1 MPWLMKT
8 EPDEYGLEDLKAA
21 GMGRWDG
28 VRNYQ
33 ARNRMKEAKTGDDVL
48 IYHSGKRPAIVGTA
62 KIAKEAYD
70 DPAQFDPQSDYFD
83 PKATP
88 EKPRWVALDLSYEST
103 FKSPVL
109 LATLK
114 ADARFEGMEM
124 LRQSRLSV
132 SFVDQDLFQTIVD
145 MGSESEA

>member
-8 EPDEYGLEDLKAA
+8 EPEEYGLEDLKVAEV
-21 GMGRWDG
+21 GRWDG

-33 ARNRMKEAKTGDDVL
+33 ARNRMKETQEGDDVL
-48 IYHSGKRPAIVGTA
+48 IYHSGKHPAIVGTA

-70 DPAQFDPQSDYFD
+70 DPAQFDAQSDYFD

-88 EKPRWVALDLSYEST
+88 EKPRWVALDLSYAST

-114 ADARFEGMEM
+114 ADARFVGMEM

-132 SFVDQDLFQTIVD
+132 SFVDDDIFRTIVD